1 MSDRLFPLLL
11 LLTLLDLGFVQATG
25 VVTGGDLLP
34 LWALT
39 LAAPWLRRLQR
50 HLLHR
55 LAWNGGVLVVFV
67 LLVQHATTSGLLH
80 MLEDGLVLAV
90 LCQVHLVNNIGR
102 QQRPD
107 LIFFNSFL
115 IAFVTSFFAPDLPW
129 SLLFVLH
136 AFVLVPSLQVHALG
150 RDDRSPS
157 AELVRTVLRGSVWR
171 TLAIGA
177 VTALVF
183 VVWPRDFRREG
194 LFGEALALRQQ
205 FEAGLA
211 DRIRIDDERS
221 TRLSEDLVLEVAPPP
236 GTDPAAVPPH
246 WRGLAFSTFDGTT
259 WLPQDASR
267 LGSRLGTD
275 PLWHGLPDGQWQ
287 RDSEPDDRGLRV
299 EVRLHDPAGKLP
311 TPLAATALRLP
322 PDSTLRLDPKSH
334 GGFATLRGEGRTERQ
349 IAYSVT
355 IGRPAAVLPSK
366 RMLAHFTA
374 LPDQGVP
381 SSVHTL
387 AAQLRRERTE
397 AGGDDDPWSV
407 ANTTAAWLGAH
418 RRYQLP
424 GGPGFAKNLDAFV
437 LGSGAGH
444 CEYFA
449 TTLALLLRAQGV
461 PCRLVGGYL
470 ASEWDAERR
479 LFVARSKHAH
489 AWVEVLD
496 GTGHWRTVDPTPAA
510 DLQQALQPEPGTWTS
525 LRTTL
530 EGWWAAVTGFGQNDR
545 SRWLQALGE
554 LPQRHPIATALAL
567 ALLVLLLYRAR
578 WRRRAPFAVAH
589 LRRAIRATGLELGPG
604 ETPRELL
611 VRAVAAAVPPARLAR
626 LRAAAVAHETAR
638 YGAPAGEPR

>member
-25 VVTGGDLLP
+25 VVPGGDLLP
-34 LWALT
+34 LWGLT

-55 LAWNGGVLVVFV
+55 VAWNGGVLVVFV

-107 LIFFNSFL
+107 LVFFNSFL
-115 IAFVTSFFAPDLPW
+115 IAFVTSFFAPDLLW

-150 RDDRSPS
+150 RGDRTPS
-157 AELVRTVLRGSVWR
+157 AELVRTVLRGSAWR
-171 TLAIGA
+171 TIAIGA

-183 VVWPRDFRREG
+183 VAWPRDFRREG

-221 TRLSEDLVLEVAPPP
+221 TRLSEDLVLEVVPPP
-236 GTDPAAVPPH
+236 GTDPAAVPTH

-275 PLWHGLPDGQWQ
+275 PLWRSQPGGSWE
-287 RDSEPDDRGLRV
+287 RDDPPGERDLRV
-299 EVRLHDPAGKLP
+299 EVRLHDLVGKLP
-311 TPLAATALRLP
+311 MPLAATGMRLP
-322 PDSTLRLDPKSH
+322 PESGLLLDPKSH

-366 RMLAHFTA
+366 RLLAHFTA

-387 AAQLRRERTE
+387 AAQLRGERTA
-397 AGGDDDPWSV
+397 AGEDDDPWTT

-424 GGPGFAKNLDAFV
+424 GGPGFAKNLGAFV

-470 ASEWDAERR
+470 AAEWDAERHV
-479 LFVARSKHAH
+479 LVARSKHAH

-496 GTGHWRTVDPTPAA
+496 RTGRWRTVDPTPAA

-545 SRWLQALGE
+545 NRWLQALGD
-554 LPQRHPIATALAL
+554 LPRHHPIATALAL

-578 WRRRAPFAVAH
+578 RRRRAPFAVAH
-589 LRRAIRATGLELGPG
+589 LQRAIRATGLELGPG

-626 LRAAAVAHETAR
+626 LHAAAVAHETAR

>member
-25 VVTGGDLLP
+25 VVSGGDLLP
-34 LWALT
+34 LWGLT

-55 LAWNGGVLVVFV
+55 VAWNGGVLVVFV

-136 AFVLVPSLQVHALG
+136 AFVLVPSLQVHAFG
-150 RDDRSPS
+150 RGDRTPS
-157 AELVRTVLRGSVWR
+157 AEVVRTVLRASVRR
-171 TLAIGA
+171 TLAIGT

-211 DRIRIDDERS
+211 DRIRIDDERP
-221 TRLSEDLVLEVAPPP
+221 TRLSEDLVLEV
-236 GTDPAAVPPH
+236 VPPKGLGPADLPTH

-275 PLWHGLPDGQWQ
+275 PLWRSLPGGVWQ
-287 RDSEPDDRGLRV
+287 RDDAPDDRDLRV
-299 EVRLHDPAGKLP
+299 EVRLHDLAGKLP
-311 TPLAATALRLP
+311 TPLAATELRLP
-322 PDSTLRLDPKSH
+322 PDSALLLDPKSH
-334 GGFATLRGEGRTERQ
+334 GGFATLRGEGRTDRVV
-349 IAYSVT
+349 AYTVAL
-355 IGRPAAVLPSK
+355 GRPAAVVPSK
-366 RMLAHFTA
+366 RLLAHFTA
-374 LPDQGVP
+374 MPDQGVP

-387 AAQLRRERTE
+387 ATQLREERSG
-397 AGGDDDPWSV
+397 AGLDADPLTV

-424 GGPGFAKNLDAFV
+424 GGPGFAKNLGAFV

-470 ASEWDAERR
+470 AAEWDAERSV
-479 LFVARSKHAH
+479 LVARSKHAH

-496 GTGHWRTVDPTPAA
+496 TTGHWRTVDPTPAA
-510 DLQQALQPEPGTWTS
+510 DLQQALQAEPGIWTT

-545 SRWLQALGE
+545 ARWLQAMGD
-554 LPQRHPIATALAL
+554 LPRQHPLATGLAL
-567 ALLVLLLYRAR
+567 ALLLLLLYRAR
-578 WRRRAPFAVAH
+578 RRRRTPFAVVH
-589 LRRAIRATGLELGPG
+589 LRRAIRATGLELVPG

-611 VRAVAAAVPPARLAR
+611 VRAAATAVPPARLAR

-638 YGAPAGEPR
+638 YGASAGEPR